1 MNYNDLKRM
10 EQYADTVRQNAFKDC
25 AARISQVINYY
36 LAMNHGVGT
45 MQMNEQQLKNLVAD
59 IMLVTDQTR
68 MFGEK
73 IPNAE

>member
-25 AARISQVINYY
+25 AARISQVIDYH
-36 LAMNHGVGT
+36 LAMNPGIGT